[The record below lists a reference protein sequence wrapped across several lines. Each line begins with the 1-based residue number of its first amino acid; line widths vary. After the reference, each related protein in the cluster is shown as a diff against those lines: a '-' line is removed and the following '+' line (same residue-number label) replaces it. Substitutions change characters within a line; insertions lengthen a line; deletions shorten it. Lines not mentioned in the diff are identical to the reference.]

1 VNIWVMS
8 IPAHS
13 VASGTRE
20 AQKAMKNIAAMRPLV
35 ATSMN
40 SSVLVS
46 SAMIVAMVSKE
57 ADPGYSQM
65 AKEVAETT

>member
-1 VNIWVMS
+1 
-8 IPAHS
+8 
-13 VASGTRE
+13 
-20 AQKAMKNIAAMRPLV
+20 MKNIAAMRPLV